1 MADVY
6 FKRAQTSLYQK
17 GSDLS
22 SGQYWRIVGL
32 KNVTPEK
39 RSRLSLL
46 VQEYWAIAGD
56 LDQSGQTERQMA
68 GLRQDMEKL
77 GCTLHYDH
85 VPAESITRE
94 DMNAKELLLRK
105 LNEAGEPGQFPGA
118 TSPGRPSMPRRG
130 PPSRRPPSGAA
141 DEFEPSEDIGRM
153 TGGGAEAPRGQFS
166 PKEVSQ
172 LKDVLILTLAAA
184 AGSTMDLQIAHA
196 LMSGEA
202 IEPGLLQHI
211 LDEARNAQ
219 IPDSHG
225 ALLQKIHNQL
235 QA

>member
-1 MADVY
+1 
-6 FKRAQTSLYQK
+6 
-17 GSDLS
+17 
-22 SGQYWRIVGL
+22 VGL

-56 LDQSGQTERQMA
+56 LDQSGQTERLMA

-85 VPAESITRE
+85 APAESITRE

-118 TSPGRPSMPRRG
+118 TSPARPSMPRRG

-141 DEFEPSEDIGRM
+141 GADEDDLGQVLDGPVLRM

-196 LMSGEA
+196 LMFGEV